1 MAESEAK
8 NSKCRI
14 IVDAMGGDYAPQN
27 AVVGALE
34 AYNEKR
40 DFELFL
46 VGKKEE
52 ILSVIKSNNLS
63 FDEKYIT
70 KEVLADINKD
80 YKECL
85 KELNGYIKYLKE
97 AKSGGT

>member
-1 MAESEAK
+1 MTESVAK

-27 AVVGALE
+27 AVVGAID
-34 AYNEKR
+34 AYHDKN

-52 ILSVIKSNNLS
+52 ILYMNL
-63 FDEKYIT
+63 
-70 KEVLADINKD
+70 
-80 YKECL
+80 
-85 KELNGYIKYLKE
+85 LN
-97 AKSGGT
+97 T